1 MSGHLLM
8 AHVREL
14 EAEAALQRF
23 GEDLDREVALLVH
36 VPRRLPHE
44 RHRVGRHALRHHE
57 RLLLAVELVRDVG
70 KRARV
75 EVRALQQV
83 IQAVLTAQRGLLLLM
98 VQDRHD
104 AHA

>member
-1 MSGHLLM
+1 MTD
-8 AHVREL
+8 ADTL
-14 EAEAALQRF
+14 ETGVVDQ
-23 GEDLDREVALLVH
+23 LDYQTRGYQASVSSS
-36 VPRRLPHE
+36 PWTCPSWPSCPCLPWPP
-44 RHRVGRHALRHHE
+44 LRHHQ
-57 RLLLAVELVRDVG
+57 RLLLPVELVRDVG